1 MCARQGYYKQLSLG
15 KSSSFILPR
24 EDFENVVMF
33 LHSGIQWKLVA
44 LRVLT
49 ESRVRTGGVQG
60 NQIHSST
67 LWTPAPLGLKKND
80 FFPNLMKAKCYY

>member
-49 ESRVRTGGVQG
+49 ESSVRTAGFKETKYISAHYGPLHPWDSK
-60 NQIHSST
+60 NLNFFQI
-67 LWTPAPLGLKKND
+67 
-80 FFPNLMKAKCYY
+80 